1 MGSQPSVVF
10 QAVQRTTSSQ
20 AWLAVGIILGFMV
33 LLGCFVA
40 SIALGV
46 ADIGP
51 GEVYQ
56 ALVAPNGSTEHL
68 IIRTVRVPRSLT
80 ALLVG
85 AAVAVAGAIMQ
96 GLTRNPLAD
105 PGILGINAG
114 AAFAVVIGVFWW
126 DAASLSVYAGFAMAG
141 AAIAAVT
148 VYGLGSLGRGGLTP
162 MNLTIAGAALTALV
176 SSLTTGLLILSQR
189 TLEEIRF
196 WLAGSVAGRDI
207 ELVVQV
213 LPYLA
218 VGLFLG
224 LAMGKQLTTL
234 SLGEEI
240 AQGLGQNTLW
250 VKGVAAVSV
259 VLLAGGSVAIAG
271 PIGFVGLIVPHLVRA
286 WAGVDY
292 RWILP
297 YSALMG
303 ATLLLIADIGARLI
317 IQPQELPV
325 GLVMPLL
332 GAPFF
337 IYLTRWQGHSN
348 GVSQVRR

>member
-1 MGSQPSVVF
+1 MSAQAIQPQRAKSQTLLATGVVL
-10 QAVQRTTSSQ
+10 SC
-20 AWLAVGIILGFMV
+20 
-33 LLGCFVA
+33 LLLLVCFVA

-51 GEVYQ
+51 GTVYQ
-56 ALVAPNGSTEHL
+56 AFTMPDGSTEHL

-85 AAVAVAGAIMQ
+85 SAVAVAGAIMQ

-114 AAFAVVIGVFWW
+114 AAFAVVMAVFWLN
-126 DAASLSVYAGFAMAG
+126 AASLSVYAGFAMLG
-141 AAIAAVT
+141 AAIAAIT
-148 VYGLGSLGRGGLTP
+148 VYSLGSLGRGGLIP
-162 MNLTIAGAALTALV
+162 LNLTIAGAAITALV
-176 SSLTTGLLILSQR
+176 SSLTTGILILSQR

-196 WLAGSVAGRDI
+196 WLAGSVAGRDMA
-207 ELVVQV
+207 LVVQV

-218 VGLFLG
+218 AGLVLG
-224 LAMGKQLTTL
+224 LAIGKQLTTL
-234 SLGEEI
+234 SLGEDI

-250 VKGVAAVSV
+250 VKGLAAIAVI
-259 VLLAGGSVAIAG
+259 LLAGGSVAIAG
-271 PIGFVGLIVPHLVRA
+271 PIGFVGLIVPHIVRF
-286 WAGVDY
+286 WAGSDY

-297 YSALMG
+297 YSAIVG
-303 ATLLLIADIGARLI
+303 AILLLLADIGARLI

-325 GLVMPLL
+325 GIVMPLL

-337 IYLTRWQGHSN
+337 IQLTR
-348 GVSQVRR
+348 SQVRR